1 MCKVASF
8 ARGVPT
14 GAISPCC
21 RSSKIGFYLHVEA
34 SAAASPA
41 AVVVEQLRMVKRHFP
56 KSKIFVMSHWYWLFG
71 SRQFPF
77 SDVDLAEL
85 GWLVAGV
92 IRCPCCAFGVFLKVQ
107 GWVLQLSV
115 QCTVCSFSDLVIDRI
130 CILCQVLMGESQ
142 SHQ

>member
-8 ARGVPT
+8 ARGVST

-34 SAAASPA
+34 SATASPA

-71 SRQFPF
+71 SWQF
-77 SDVDLAEL
+77 

-92 IRCPCCAFGVFLKVQ
+92 HVARLE
-107 GWVLQLSV
+107 
-115 QCTVCSFSDLVIDRI
+115 SF
-130 CILCQVLMGESQ
+130 
-142 SHQ
+142 